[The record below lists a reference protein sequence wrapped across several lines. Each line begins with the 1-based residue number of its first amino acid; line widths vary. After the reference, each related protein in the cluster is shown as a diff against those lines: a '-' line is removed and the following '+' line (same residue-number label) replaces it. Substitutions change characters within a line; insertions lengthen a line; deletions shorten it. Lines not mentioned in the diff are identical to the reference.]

1 MPRPRTSA
9 PRITDSSGPTNSAE
23 APLVIPRSGRATKAQ
38 RSALLAHIKAGCE
51 NRPGTYR
58 MLAEGG
64 RVVYVGK
71 SRALRTRLL
80 SYFRAKGRRN
90 KSARILRHA
99 FAVEW
104 SYAPNEFGALLDE
117 LRLIKQLRPHFN
129 SAMVSDEWPRAY
141 VALTRGPVPGLRV
154 VRRTDDAHADGLW
167 GPFRR
172 VHDLR
177 DAVHA
182 LAELTGVRDCAIDD
196 AQSVQSPRTLWF
208 ADQLPSRR
216 HTRSRTPGC
225 LRVDLGTCPGPCI
238 GGGESDTYAAGVH
251 TVRAFLDAVNDA
263 PLREAWE
270 RMQVASQAMQFERAA
285 VWRNKAQQLAWLFG
299 RVSRFQASMDRLT
312 FRYETRDSGGGGRV
326 YLVRRGTVRA
336 DVAVPVCEADAH
348 ELEVLSARIFHGPDP
363 KGADVPMYDLDE
375 FYLVASWFRRH
386 PEELAHTAV
395 V

>member
-1 MPRPRTSA
+1 M
-9 PRITDSSGPTNSAE
+9 
-23 APLVIPRSGRATKAQ
+23 
-38 RSALLAHIKAGCE
+38 ALLTHIKASCE

-64 RVVYVGK
+64 RVIYVGK

-141 VALTRGPVPGLRV
+141 VALTRGPAPGLRV
-154 VRRTDDAHADGLW
+154 VRRTDDAQAEGLW

-177 DAVHA
+177 DAVHT

-196 AQSVQSPRTLWF
+196 AQAVQSPRTLWF
-208 ADQLPSRR
+208 ADQTPTRR
-216 HTRSRTPGC
+216 SNRSRTPGC
-225 LRVDLGTCPGPCI
+225 LRAEVGSCPGPCI
-238 GGGESDTYAAGVH
+238 GGGSFETYAAGVQL
-251 TVRAFLDAVNDA
+251 VRRFLDARDDT
-263 PLREAWE
+263 PLREA
-270 RMQVASQAMQFERAA
+270 RMRMMTASADMHFERAA
-285 VWRNKAQQLAWLFG
+285 VWRDKAQRLDWLFG

-312 FRYETRDSGGGGRV
+312 FRYNARDSSGEGGRV
-326 YLVRRGTVRA
+326 YLIRRGTVRA
-336 DVAVPVCEADAH
+336 DVPAPTCEADERA
-348 ELEVLSARIFHGPDP
+348 LALLTSRIFHGADP
-363 KGADVPMYDLDE
+363 KGSDVPMHDLDE

-386 PEELAHTAV
+386 PEELAHTTAV
-395 V
+395 

>member
-1 MPRPRTSA
+1 MPTPRPAATPAPNTAEPSIVVRT
-9 PRITDSSGPTNSAE
+9 
-23 APLVIPRSGRATKAQ
+23 SGRATKAQ
-38 RSALLAHIKAGCE
+38 RSALLTHIQASCE

-64 RVVYVGK
+64 RVIYVGK

-99 FAVEW
+99 FGLEW

-154 VRRTDDAHADGLW
+154 VRRTDDAQAEGLW

-177 DAVHA
+177 DAVHT
-182 LAELTGVRDCAIDD
+182 LAEITGVRDCAIDD
-196 AQSVQSPRTLWF
+196 AQAVQSPRTLWF
-208 ADQLPSRR
+208 ADQMPTRR
-216 HTRSRTPGC
+216 SNRSRTPGC
-225 LRVDLGTCPGPCI
+225 LRAEVGSCPGPCI
-238 GGGESDTYAAGVH
+238 GGGSLDMYAAGVQL
-251 TVRAFLDAVNDA
+251 VRAFLDARDDT
-263 PLREAWE
+263 PLREARA
-270 RMQVASQAMQFERAA
+270 RMLAASGDMQFERAA
-285 VWRNKAQQLAWLFG
+285 VWRDKAQRLDWLFG

-312 FRYETRDSGGGGRV
+312 FRYNARDSFGDGGRV

-336 DVAVPVCEADAH
+336 DVPTPVCDADERA
-348 ELEVLSARIFHGPDP
+348 LALLSERIFHGADP
-363 KGADVPMYDLDE
+363 KGVDVPMYDLDE

-386 PEELAHTAV
+386 PEELAHTATV
-395 V
+395 